1 MKISGGKMRA
11 AIILMLGILLILGGC
26 SSNKGGASGS
36 DGNNKQLTIGFVTI
50 NQEAYFF
57 TESIRGAEEQAKKMG
72 VKLVVQNPDND
83 PVKQS
88 NQIENLVNQKV
99 DAIIVDSIDTK
110 GVIPAMKEAANAN
123 IPVISI
129 DAIVKSH
136 AVSTQIGV
144 DNAESSKKLG
154 EYVNKYVKE
163 NMKEPAKLGAVG
175 ALNSFIQ
182 VMRQNAFLD
191 TVKQTPDLKVVTIV
205 DGKNVQQTAMTA
217 AENLMTGHPEMNI
230 AFASGEPALIG
241 LASAVKSQHKE
252 KQLSVFGWD
261 LSKQAIQ
268 GIEEGWVK
276 AVVQQHP
283 EKFGSEGV
291 SAAVKLAKKQKV
303 AKTINAPVTIVTKDN
318 VDQFKHL
325 FK

>member
-1 MKISGGKMRA
+1 MKIFAGKMK
-11 AIILMLGILLILGGC
+11 IILVVMLGVLLVLGGC
-26 SSNKGGASGS
+26 SSNGS
-36 DGNNKQLTIGFVTI
+36 SSEGNNKQLTIGFVTI

-57 TESIRGAEEQAKKMG
+57 TESIRGAEEQAKKVG
-72 VKLVVQNPDND
+72 AKLVVQNPNND
-83 PVKQS
+83 PVKQN

-110 GVIPAMKEAANAN
+110 GVIPAMKQAANAH

-129 DAIVKSH
+129 DAIVKSK

-144 DNAESSKKLG
+144 DNAESSKELG
-154 EYVNKYVKE
+154 EYVNKYIKDT
-163 NMKEPAKLGAVG
+163 MKEPAKLGVVG

-182 VMRQNAFLD
+182 VMRQDAFLD
-191 TVKQTPDLKVVTIV
+191 TVKQTSGLKVLNVV

-217 AENLMTGHPEMNI
+217 SENLMTGHPEMNI
-230 AFASGEPALIG
+230 AFASGEPALVG
-241 LASAVKSQHKE
+241 LASAVKSQN
-252 KQLSVFGWD
+252 KQQKLSVFGWD

-283 EKFGSEGV
+283 EKFGLEGV
-291 SAAVKLAKKQKV
+291 KAAVKLAKKQKV

>member
-1 MKISGGKMRA
+1 MKHFGKRMKG
-11 AIILMLGILLILGGC
+11 ILVLMLGALLVLGGC
-26 SSNKGGASGS
+26 ANSGSSSSSNA
-36 DGNNKQLTIGFVTI
+36 NKKLTIGFVTI

-57 TESIRGAEEQAKKMG
+57 TESIRGAQEQAKKMG
-72 VKLVVQNPDND
+72 AKLVVEDPNND
-83 PVKQS
+83 PVKQ
-88 NQIENLVNQKV
+88 NNDIEDLVNQKV

-110 GVIPAMKEAANAN
+110 GVIPAMKEAAKAH

-129 DAIVKSH
+129 DAVVKSS

-144 DNAESSKKLG
+144 DNAVSSQELG
-154 EYVNKYVKE
+154 NYVNKYVKA
-163 NMKEPAKLGAVG
+163 NMKQPVKMGVVG

-182 VMRQNAFLD
+182 VIRQNAFLD
-191 TVKQTPDLKVVTIV
+191 TVKKTPNLKVVNIV
-205 DGKNVQQTAMTA
+205 DGKNVQQTAMTS
-217 AENLMTGHPEMNI
+217 AENLMTGHPEMNV
-230 AFASGEPALIG
+230 AFATGEPALIG

-252 KQLSVFGWD
+252 KKLTVFGWD

-268 GIEEGWVK
+268 GIDEGWVK

-291 SAAVKLAKKQKV
+291 KAGVELAQKKKV
-303 AKTINAPVTIVTKDN
+303 AKTINVPVTIVTKDN

>member
-1 MKISGGKMRA
+1 
-11 AIILMLGILLILGGC
+11 MLVLGGC
-26 SSNKGGASGS
+26 ANSGSSSSSNA
-36 DGNNKQLTIGFVTI
+36 NKKLTIGFVTI

-57 TESIRGAEEQAKKMG
+57 TESIRGAQEQAKKMG
-72 VKLVVQNPDND
+72 ANLVVEDPNND
-83 PVKQS
+83 PVKQ
-88 NQIENLVNQKV
+88 NNDIEDLVNQKV

-110 GVIPAMKEAANAN
+110 GVIPAMKEAAKAH

-129 DAIVKSH
+129 DAVVKSS
-136 AVSTQIGV
+136 AVSSQIGV
-144 DNAESSKKLG
+144 DNAVSSQELG
-154 EYVNKYVKE
+154 QYVNKYVKT
-163 NMKEPAKLGAVG
+163 NMKQPVKMGVVG

-182 VMRQNAFLD
+182 VIRQNAFLD
-191 TVKQTPDLKVVTIV
+191 TVKKTPNLKVVNIV

-217 AENLMTGHPEMNI
+217 AENLMTGHPEMNV
-230 AFASGEPALIG
+230 AFATGEPALIG

-252 KQLSVFGWD
+252 KKLAVFGWD

-268 GIEEGWVK
+268 GIDEGWVK

-291 SAAVKLAKKQKV
+291 KAAVQLAQKKKV
-303 AKTINAPVTIVTKDN
+303 AKTINVPVTIVTKDN
-318 VDQFKHL
+318 VAQFKHL

>member
-1 MKISGGKMRA
+1 MKVFGGKMKA
-11 AIILMLGILLILGGC
+11 VLILVLGVLLVLGGC
-26 SSNKGGASGS
+26 SSNGSSSAS
-36 DGNNKQLTIGFVTI
+36 DGKSKQLTIGFVTI

-57 TESIRGAEEQAKKMG
+57 TESIRGAQEQAKKMG
-72 VKLVVQNPDND
+72 AKLVVQNPNND
-83 PVKQS
+83 PVKQ
-88 NQIENLVNQKV
+88 NNEIENLVNQKV

-110 GVIPAMKEAANAN
+110 GVIPAMKEAANAH

-129 DAIVKSH
+129 DAIVKSD

-144 DNAESSKKLG
+144 DNAESSKELG
-154 EYVNKYVKE
+154 QYVNKYIKD
-163 NMKEPAKLGAVG
+163 NMKEPAKLGVVG

-191 TVKQTPDLKVVTIV
+191 TVKQTPSLKVVNIV
-205 DGKNVQQTAMTA
+205 DGKNVQQTAMTS
-217 AENLMTGHPEMNI
+217 AENLMTGHPEMNV

-241 LASAVKSQHKE
+241 LASAVKSQHEE
-252 KQLSVFGWD
+252 KKLSVFGWD

-276 AVVQQHP
+276 AVIQQHP

-291 SAAVKLAKKQKV
+291 KAAVKLAKKQKV

>member
-1 MKISGGKMRA
+1 MKHFGKRMKG
-11 AIILMLGILLILGGC
+11 ILVLMLGALLVLGGC
-26 SSNKGGASGS
+26 ANSGSSSSSNA
-36 DGNNKQLTIGFVTI
+36 NKKLTIGFVTI

-57 TESIRGAEEQAKKMG
+57 TESIRGAQEQAKKMG
-72 VKLVVQNPDND
+72 AKLVVADPNND
-83 PVKQS
+83 TVKQ
-88 NQIENLVNQKV
+88 NNDIENLVNQKV

-110 GVIPAMKEAANAN
+110 GVIPAMKEAAKAH

-129 DAIVKSH
+129 DAVVKSS

-144 DNAESSKKLG
+144 DNAVSSQELG
-154 EYVNKYVKE
+154 NYVNKYVKA
-163 NMKEPAKLGAVG
+163 NMKQPVKMGVVG

-182 VMRQNAFLD
+182 VIRQNAFLD
-191 TVKQTPDLKVVTIV
+191 TVKKTPSLKVVNIV

-217 AENLMTGHPEMNI
+217 AENLMTGHPEMNV
-230 AFASGEPALIG
+230 AFATGEPALVG

-252 KQLSVFGWD
+252 KKLTVFGWD

-268 GIEEGWVK
+268 GIDEGWVK

-291 SAAVKLAKKQKV
+291 KAAVQLAQKKKV
-303 AKTINAPVTIVTKDN
+303 AKTINVPVTIVTKDN

>member
-1 MKISGGKMRA
+1 MKHFGKRMKG
-11 AIILMLGILLILGGC
+11 ILVLMLGALLVLGGC
-26 SSNKGGASGS
+26 ANSGSSSSSNA
-36 DGNNKQLTIGFVTI
+36 NKKLTIGFVTI

-57 TESIRGAEEQAKKMG
+57 TESIRGAQEQAKKMG
-72 VKLVVQNPDND
+72 AKLVVADPNND
-83 PVKQS
+83 TVKQ
-88 NQIENLVNQKV
+88 NNDIENLVNQKV

-110 GVIPAMKEAANAN
+110 GVIPAMKEAAKAH

-129 DAIVKSH
+129 DAVVKSS

-144 DNAESSKKLG
+144 DNAVSSQELG
-154 EYVNKYVKE
+154 NYVNKYVKA
-163 NMKEPAKLGAVG
+163 NMKQPVKMGVVG

-182 VMRQNAFLD
+182 VIRQNAFLD
-191 TVKQTPDLKVVTIV
+191 TVKKTPSLKVVNIV
-205 DGKNVQQTAMTA
+205 DGKNVQQTAMTS
-217 AENLMTGHPEMNI
+217 AENLMTGHPEMNV
-230 AFASGEPALIG
+230 AFATGEPALVG

-252 KQLSVFGWD
+252 KKLTVFGWD

-268 GIEEGWVK
+268 GIDEGWVK

-291 SAAVKLAKKQKV
+291 KAAVQLAQKKKV
-303 AKTINAPVTIVTKDN
+303 AKTINVPVTIVTKDN

>member
-1 MKISGGKMRA
+1 MKIFGGKMKA
-11 AIILMLGILLILGGC
+11 VFILMLGALLVLGGC
-26 SSNKGGASGS
+26 ASNGSSSGS
-36 DGNNKQLTIGFVTI
+36 SGTSKKLTIGFVTI

-57 TESIRGAEEQAKKMG
+57 TESIRGAQAQAKKMG
-72 VKLVVQNPDND
+72 AKLVVQDPNND
-83 PVKQS
+83 PVKQ
-88 NQIENLVNQKV
+88 NNEIEDLVNQKV

-110 GVIPAMKEAANAN
+110 GVVPAMKEAAKAH

-129 DAIVKSH
+129 DAIVKSS

-144 DNAESSKKLG
+144 DNAQSSQELG
-154 EYVNKYVKE
+154 NYVNKYVKA
-163 NMKEPAKLGAVG
+163 NMKKPAKLGVVG

-182 VMRQNAFLD
+182 VIRQNAFLD
-191 TVKQTPDLKVVTIV
+191 TVKKIPKLKVVNIV

-217 AENLMTGHPEMNI
+217 AENLMTGHSEMNI

-241 LASAVKSQHKE
+241 LASAVKSQHEE
-252 KQLSVFGWD
+252 KKLTVFGWD
-261 LSKQAIQ
+261 LSKQAIE
-268 GIEEGWVK
+268 GIDQGWVK

-291 SAAVKLAKKQKV
+291 KAAVKLAKKQKV
-303 AKTINAPVTIVTKDN
+303 AKTINVPVTIVTKDN
-318 VDQFKHL
+318 VNQFKHL

>member
-1 MKISGGKMRA
+1 MKHFGKRMKG
-11 AIILMLGILLILGGC
+11 ILVLMLSALLVLGGC
-26 SSNKGGASGS
+26 ANSGSSSSGNSNK
-36 DGNNKQLTIGFVTI
+36 KLTIGFVTI

-57 TESIRGAEEQAKKMG
+57 TESIRGAQEQAKKMG
-72 VKLVVQNPDND
+72 AKLVVEDPNND
-83 PVKQS
+83 PVKQ
-88 NQIENLVNQKV
+88 NNDIEDLVNQKV

-110 GVIPAMKEAANAN
+110 GVIPAMKEAAKAH

-129 DAIVKSH
+129 DAVVKSS

-144 DNAESSKKLG
+144 DNAVSSQELG
-154 EYVNKYVKE
+154 NYVNKYVKA
-163 NMKEPAKLGAVG
+163 NMKQPVKMGVVG

-182 VMRQNAFLD
+182 VIRQNAFLD
-191 TVKQTPDLKVVTIV
+191 TVKKTPNLKVVNIV
-205 DGKNVQQTAMTA
+205 DGKNVQQTAMTS
-217 AENLMTGHPEMNI
+217 AENLMTGHPEMNV
-230 AFASGEPALIG
+230 AFATGEPALIG

-252 KQLSVFGWD
+252 KKLTVFGWD

-268 GIEEGWVK
+268 GIDEGWVK

-291 SAAVKLAKKQKV
+291 KAGVQLAQKKKV
-303 AKTINAPVTIVTKDN
+303 AKTINVPVTIVTKDN